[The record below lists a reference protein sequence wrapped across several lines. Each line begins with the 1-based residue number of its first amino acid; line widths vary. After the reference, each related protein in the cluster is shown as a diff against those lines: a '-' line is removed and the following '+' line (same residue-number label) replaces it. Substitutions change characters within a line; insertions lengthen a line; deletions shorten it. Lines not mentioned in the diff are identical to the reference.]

1 MKEFFFGFAYPFK
14 SINIF
19 FRNPKIIA
27 YSVVPFI
34 INIIIYG
41 TIFILSYKWIIGF
54 SGKVT
59 GAAEITSTWWQELL
73 NIMLLIISFIV
84 LLVICYLVFVTL
96 SSIITAPFNEKISC
110 LVEEVVTKEK
120 VKYDVG
126 FWKDAWLSI
135 KAELLKISFYL
146 SILIPILLL
155 NLIPVIGSII
165 STILG
170 TLFSF
175 FYNALDFLD
184 YPMTRKFF
192 NLRKKIKIVMSKKM
206 LSIGFGCC
214 VFLIMFLPFINVLL
228 KSVCVTAGTALFF
241 EKEYCKDILINL
253 N

>member
-1 MKEFFFGFAYPFK
+1 MKEFFFGFGYPFK
-14 SINIF
+14 SIGF
-19 FRNPKIIA
+19 FLKHPKIIA
-27 YSVVPFI
+27 YSIVPFI
-34 INIIIYG
+34 INVIIYG
-41 TIFILSYKWIIGF
+41 TIFIFSYKWIIGL
-54 SGKVT
+54 SGQVT
-59 GAAEITSTWWQELL
+59 GAAETGATWWQELL
-73 NIMLLIISFIV
+73 NILILIISFII
-84 LLVICYLVFVTL
+84 LLFICYLAFITL

-110 LVEEVVTKEK
+110 LVEEAVTKEK

-135 KAELLKISFYL
+135 KAEFLKIIFYL

-155 NLIPVIGSII
+155 NFIPVIGSIF

-192 NLRKKIKIVMSKKM
+192 NLRKKIKVVMSKKM
-206 LSIGFGCC
+206 LSIGFGCS
-214 VFLIMFLPFINVLL
+214 VFIIMFLPIINILL

-241 EKEYCKDILINL
+241 EKEYYKINKV
-253 N
+253 